1 MEPHGREPPPS
12 AALHATERVDR
23 RLRQGLGLL
32 LSLALAIIIGV
43 LLLAAAEQNRQ
54 QAGHTLEQIAVQLLQ
69 LQERLAG
76 VALDYAVWDLSHL
89 AIHRPDG
96 PDLDWLEIEMGT
108 NLHDNL
114 GIDLALIVAP
124 DGKILWEVDKGEI
137 LPPRQRSQP
146 LPAALP
152 GEALTATFLRLD
164 GELLVGVAAAVQPES
179 DRHPPASEPHRLL
192 FAYRMAQKPL
202 AQLQATTRLADL
214 RLLASPPAQG
224 ARLPLADFEGTPL
237 GWLAWTPA
245 APGSQMVK
253 NALPALLVTLAG
265 LTILAAGLF
274 RYLSRQT
281 EASLANLHA
290 LQQTQ
295 ERLTDQQR
303 AWHALRDMQLEE
315 VDEEA
320 FIASLL
326 ARSAELLDVDDVNLW
341 VMEGGRLVCEASL
354 HRPELVGQSLG
365 GRRLQTY
372 LAQLRHHPAL
382 VTDDAQN
389 DPRLAGLAP
398 YLRQQEIVSLLDIG
412 LFLAGE
418 LRGVLCCEDHRP
430 RRWRDDEINAL
441 MGLTGLLT
449 QFAESLR
456 RREVE
461 LSLDRQLN
469 HDEVSG
475 LPTLHG
481 LHETITLLL
490 EQGECQVGILHLK
503 GLTQINDTLGTAM
516 GDAAFHAVGRL
527 LSRRLA
533 APALAGSA
541 ARLPANRLL
550 LLLPGADSSLRQQA
564 LEDLLE
570 ELDGQ
575 EWLGAQQAA
584 SLRFTLGLASCP
596 RDGHDIHRLLQRAEL
611 ALDTARE
618 MPVHHLARYEPAMG
632 EWQARVSRLE
642 RELREAIAEGQFR
655 LYLQPQFTRN
665 GRLHGAEALLR
676 WAHPERGLLAPGAFI
691 AEAEHSGL
699 IRPIG
704 DWVLEE
710 TLALLAGPLRDSPQ
724 VLAMNISVQQ
734 LRDDGFTL
742 RLAEALER
750 HGVAPGRLVLEVVE
764 SMLVTPDIR
773 ERLGALQALGFA
785 IALDDFGTGYS
796 SLRYLQELRVEE
808 IKLDR
813 AFIEPLK
820 HADDAPLAR
829 SIIALAQALE
839 LRLVAEGVETE
850 AQASFLRR
858 QGVDLLQGYL
868 LARPEP
874 LEAFLARVSDHRQ
887 R

>member
-1 MEPHGREPPPS
+1 MAPQERDPTPPS
-12 AALHATERVDR
+12 PVSVIAQDYR
-23 RLRQGLGLL
+23 RLRRGLALL
-32 LSLALAIIIGV
+32 LSLAVIFIVGI
-43 LLLAAAEQNRQ
+43 LLLAAGEQNRQ
-54 QAGHTLEQIAVQLLQ
+54 QARHTEQQIAVQLSQ
-69 LQERLAG
+69 IHQRLAG
-76 VALDYAVWDLSHL
+76 VVMDYAVWDLSHL
-89 AIHRPDG
+89 AIHRPEG
-96 PDLDWLEIEMGT
+96 PDLDWLEVEMGT

-124 DGKILWEVDKGEI
+124 DGEVVWEVREGEI
-137 LPPRQRSQP
+137 LPPRRRSQR
-146 LPAALP
+146 LPVIPPDQAA
-152 GEALTATFLRLD
+152 ATTFLRLD
-164 GELLVGVAAAVQPES
+164 DELLMMAAAPIQPES
-179 DRHPPASEPHRLL
+179 PHHPAASAPHQLL
-192 FAYRMAQKPL
+192 FAYRLGQGPL
-202 AQLQATTRLADL
+202 AQLRATSGLADL
-214 RLLASPPAQG
+214 RLLDAPAAEG
-224 ARLPLADFEGTPL
+224 GGLALHGPGETPEA
-237 GWLAWTPA
+237 WLAWTPA
-245 APGSQMVK
+245 TPGTLMVRRS
-253 NALPALLVTLAG
+253 LPWLIMTLLG
-265 LTILAAGLF
+265 LGILGTGLF
-274 RYLSRQT
+274 RHLGRQA
-281 EASLANLHA
+281 EASLSTIAELRQTHA
-290 LQQTQ
+290 
-295 ERLTDQQR
+295 RLADQQR
-303 AWHALRDMQLEE
+303 AWHGLRDMQLEE
-315 VDEEA
+315 VSEEA
-320 FIASLL
+320 FIEALL

-341 VMEGGRLVCEASL
+341 VMEGERLVCAASL
-354 HRPELVGQSLG
+354 RKPELVGQSLG
-365 GRRLQTY
+365 GHRLQTY

-389 DPRLAGLAP
+389 DPRLVDLAP
-398 YLRQQEIVSLLDIG
+398 YLRQQKITSLLDIG

-418 LRGVLCCEDHRP
+418 LRGVLCCEDHRS
-430 RRWRDDEINAL
+430 RRWRDDEVNAL

-475 LPTLHG
+475 LPTLRG
-481 LHETITLLL
+481 LDETISPLL

-541 ARLPANRLL
+541 ARLPANRIL

-570 ELDGQ
+570 ELDGR

-584 SLRFTLGLASCP
+584 SLRFALGLASCP

-611 ALDTARE
+611 ALDTARD

-642 RELREAIAEGQFR
+642 RELREALTRREFR
-655 LYLQPQFTRN
+655 LHLQPQFDAA

-676 WAHPERGLLAPGAFI
+676 WEHPERGLLAPGAFI

-704 DWVLEE
+704 KWVLDEA
-710 TLALLAGPLRDSPQ
+710 LGLLAGPLRDSDM
-724 VLAMNISVQQ
+724 VVAVNVSVQQ
-734 LRDDGFTL
+734 LRDDAFTQQL
-742 RLAEALER
+742 SEALASR
-750 HGVAPGRLVLEVVE
+750 AVPACRLVLEVVE
-764 SMLVTPDIR
+764 SMLVTPEIR
-773 ERLGALQALGFA
+773 RRLESLQALGVP

-796 SLRYLQELRVEE
+796 SLRYLQQLRVHE

-829 SIIALAQALE
+829 SIIAMAQALE
-839 LRLVAEGVETE
+839 LQLVAEGVETE
-850 AQASFLRR
+850 AQADFLRR
-858 QGVDLLQGYL
+858 HGVTLMQGYL

-874 LEAFLARVSDHRQ
+874 VEAFLARVKGSR
-887 R
+887 